1 MTNQITDQSI
11 TSPRHDFWRYALTI
25 FLVIIFMIFA
35 QIVIFGIAYLFEGNF
50 DIFSFK
56 PITLLWVSMTP
67 FGAALI
73 ILLICVRFLH
83 KIPIKNFFT
92 SKKNF
97 SWKYLFISAVLWFF
111 LAVVSDIVLSFFQK
125 GNYQFAFNA
134 KTFIPF
140 LFSTLI
146 LVPIQI
152 TAEESFFRG
161 YLQPGFSRLMKIPWL
176 GVIFQAILFG
186 LLHGAN
192 TEVSI
197 YGVLTTMPFYIG
209 IGLLLGIIARKYL
222 GLEESLGLHF
232 ANNMYASLIVT
243 FSGSS
248 IESPA
253 LFMIKNYQPVSSLI
267 LFFITGI
274 IYYFLLK
281 YIHSRES

>member
-1 MTNQITDQSI
+1 
-11 TSPRHDFWRYALTI
+11 
-25 FLVIIFMIFA
+25 MIFA

-50 DIFSFK
+50 DIFSFE

-83 KIPIKNFFT
+83 KIPIKNFFS
-92 SKKNF
+92 SKKFF
-97 SWKYLFISAVLWFF
+97 SWKYLFISATIWFF
-111 LAVVSDIVLSFFQK
+111 LAVMSDIILSFFQK

-140 LFSTLI
+140 LLSTLL

-161 YLQPGFSRLMKIPWL
+161 YLQPGFSRLKRIPRV
-176 GVIFQAILFG
+176 GVIFKAILIG

-209 IGLLLGIIARKYL
+209 IGLLLGIITRKYL

-253 LFMIKNYQPVSSLI
+253 LFLIRNYQPVMSLI

-281 YIHSRES
+281 YIQW

>member
-1 MTNQITDQSI
+1 LTNQTSDQNK
-11 TSPRHDFWRYALTI
+11 PLERHDFWRYAITI

-35 QIVIFGIAYLFEGNF
+35 QIGIFGIAYLFEGNF
-50 DIFSFK
+50 DIFSFE

-67 FGAALI
+67 FGAALV

-83 KIPIKNFFT
+83 RIPIKNFFT
-92 SKKNF
+92 SKKYF
-97 SWKYLFISAVLWFF
+97 SWKYLLISAAIWFF
-111 LAVVSDIVLSFFQK
+111 LAILSDVFLSFIQK
-125 GNYQFAFNA
+125 DNYQFAFNA
-134 KTFIPF
+134 KTFFPF
-140 LFSTLI
+140 LFSTLL

-161 YLQPGFSRLMKIPWL
+161 YLQPGFTRLTRQPWL
-176 GVIFQAILFG
+176 GVILQAILFG

-209 IGLLLGIIARKYL
+209 IGLLLGIITRKYL
-222 GLEESLGLHF
+222 GLEEALGLHF

-253 LFMIKNYQPVSSLI
+253 LFMIKNYQPVISLI

-274 IYYFLLK
+274 IYYFLLQD
-281 YIHSRES
+281 IHSKEN

>member
-1 MTNQITDQSI
+1 
-11 TSPRHDFWRYALTI
+11 
-25 FLVIIFMIFA
+25 MIFA
-35 QIVIFGIAYLFEGNF
+35 QIGVFGIAYLFEGNF
-50 DIFSFK
+50 DVFSFE

-73 ILLICVRFLH
+73 ILLISVRFLH

-92 SKKNF
+92 SKNFF
-97 SWKYLFISAVLWFF
+97 SWKYLLISAAIWFF
-111 LAVVSDIVLSFFQK
+111 LAVLSDVFLSFIQK
-125 GNYQFAFNA
+125 DNYQFAFNA
-134 KTFIPF
+134 KTFFPF
-140 LFSTLI
+140 LFSTLL

-161 YLQPGFSRLMKIPWL
+161 YLQKGFTRLTKQSWL
-176 GVIFQAILFG
+176 GVILQAILFG

-209 IGLLLGIIARKYL
+209 IGLLLGIITRKYL
-222 GLEESLGLHF
+222 GLEEALGLHF

-253 LFMIKNYQPVSSLI
+253 LFLIKNYQPVISLV

-274 IYYFLLK
+274 IYYFLLQ